1 MRLIF
6 VNRFYWPDEPA
17 TAQLLLDLAETL
29 AADGMGVT
37 VIASHPGDSAVP
49 ETEVRRGVRIVR
61 VRSAR
66 GGETSLPRKAL
77 AYATYQVRAFARL
90 RAETQ
95 AGDCVVAMT
104 DPPLFGIAAGWA
116 ARRRGARIVHWVQD
130 IYPELAIAL
139 AGQGWLRL
147 LSPWRDRAWRRAD
160 GCVTLGADM
169 AAVLRRAGVAADRL
183 EIIPNW
189 APGDLPAPA
198 AADTAAVRAEW
209 DARDKFV
216 VAYSGNLGRVHDLGP
231 VLDVA
236 AAVRDPRVV
245 FLFVGGGA
253 QADQLARQAAA
264 RGLGNVR
271 FRPRQPRARLAA
283 SLAAA
288 DVHLVTLLPGC
299 EAYVFPS
306 KLYGAAAA
314 GRPVLFIGPETCE
327 VADLVRR
334 HGFGLAFA
342 RENIAAIAA
351 AVARLAAEPDEP
363 RRLGRAA
370 RTFAAAHTLA
380 AAAAQWRRLPALQL
394 AGAGTRRYPP
404 PDA

>member
-17 TAQLLLDLAETL
+17 TAQLLHDLAEAL
-29 AADGMGVT
+29 AAGGIEVT
-37 VIASHPGDSAVP
+37 VIASHPGDPAVP

-66 GGETSLPRKAL
+66 GGETSLARKAF
-77 AYATYQVRAFARL
+77 AFATYQVRALARL
-90 RAETQ
+90 RAETR

-139 AGQGWLRL
+139 AGQAWLRL
-147 LSPWRDRAWRRAD
+147 VRPLRDRAWRRAD
-160 GCVTLGADM
+160 GCVTLGTDM
-169 AAVLRRAGVAADRL
+169 AAVLRGAGVAADRL

-189 APGDLPAPA
+189 APGDLPAPDT
-198 AADTAAVRAEW
+198 ADVAAVRAEW
-209 DARDKFV
+209 DVQEKFV

-236 AAVRDPRVV
+236 AAVRDPRIV

-253 QADQLARQAAA
+253 QADPLARQAAA

-271 FRPRQPRARLAA
+271 FRPRQPRDRLAA

-288 DVHLVTLLPGC
+288 DLHLVTLLPGC

-314 GRPVLFIGPETCE
+314 GRPVLFVGPESCE
-327 VADLVRR
+327 VAALVRR
-334 HGFGLAFA
+334 HDFGLTLA
-342 RENIAAIAA
+342 RDDVAAIAA
-351 AVARLAAEPDEP
+351 AVERLAARPDEQL
-363 RRLGRAA
+363 RLGLAA
-370 RTFAAAHTLA
+370 RTFAATHTLGA
-380 AAAAQWRRLPALQL
+380 AVARWRRLPALQL
-394 AGAGTRRYPP
+394 AGGGSGR
-404 PDA
+404 